1 MTKLIGNISNYQ
13 LKELRRYFN
22 DKEMEKGDIWIPDR
36 LHRITERFVRSWHF
50 KKDDKEKKQKEE
62 LARQKL
68 LKELKNKTIV
78 EFLTTT
84 NPENTIPPVS

>member
-22 DKEMEKGDIWIPDR
+22 DKEMEKGDIWTPDKLR
-36 LHRITERFVRSWHF
+36 RITERFVRSWHF

-68 LKELKNKTIV
+68 LKELKNKAIV

-84 NPENTIPPVS
+84 NPENSFIF